1 MHALLIRGLGMIL
14 LLISTGVF
22 AGGQHLVTY
31 TSKQNFET
39 VKSAVH
45 EAITDQGLVISTTS
59 HIGEM
64 LERTGKDLGN
74 AKPIFLHAESY
85 EFCSASVSRLTM
97 QADPHNIVF
106 CPYIISVYVLTG
118 TPSKTYISFR
128 KPQPVGSPASKAS
141 LKAVEKLLRS
151 IIEQA
156 LQ

>member
-14 LLISTGVF
+14 LLISTSVF
-22 AGGQHLVTY
+22 AGGQYLVTY
-31 TSKQNFET
+31 TSKQNFEA

-45 EAITDQGLVISTTS
+45 EAITDQGLVISATS

-74 AKPIFLHAESY
+74 AKQIFLHAESY

-97 QADPHNIVF
+97 EADPHNIVF
-106 CPYIISVYVLTG
+106 CPYIISVYVLPQ
-118 TPSKTYISFR
+118 TPNKTYISFR
-128 KPQPVGSPASKAS
+128 KPQPVGSRASQTS

-151 IIEQA
+151 IIEHA